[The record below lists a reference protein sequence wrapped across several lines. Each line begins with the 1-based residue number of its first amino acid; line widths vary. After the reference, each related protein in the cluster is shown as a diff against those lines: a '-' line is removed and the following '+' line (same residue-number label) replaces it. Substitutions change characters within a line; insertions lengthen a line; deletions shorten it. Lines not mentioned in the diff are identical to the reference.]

1 MKKSSIHCLDD
12 ARNLAKTKLPE
23 MIFDYV
29 DGTALEGDGEK
40 SNYSSF
46 QKIKLFQNV
55 LSGISKKS
63 IKTQIFNHEFD
74 IPFGIAPMGMC
85 NLVNSKAD
93 ISIAK
98 LARITVINLW
108 LNAYVFLVLNW

>member
-12 ARNLAKTKLPE
+12 ARNLAKKKLPE

-40 SNYSSF
+40 SNYNSF
-46 QKIKLFQNV
+46 QKIKLLQNV

-63 IKTQIFNHEFD
+63 IKTKTNT
-74 IPFGIAPMGMC
+74 
-85 NLVNSKAD
+85 SKPEQH
-93 ISIAK
+93 
-98 LARITVINLW
+98 
-108 LNAYVFLVLNW
+108 